1 MLLNNERVNNE
12 IKEEVKEILET
23 NENEQTTVQNH
34 WDIINKHSPE
44 MKVRS
49 YTGLPKNDRKI
60 SNKQPK
66 PISKRTGGTTTKARV
81 SIRREIIKMRTD

>member
-1 MLLNNERVNNE
+1 MISR
-12 IKEEVKEILET
+12 KKSKQFLET

-60 SNKQPK
+60 SNK
-66 PISKRTGGTTTKARV
+66 
-81 SIRREIIKMRTD
+81 